1 MAGVS
6 PAQTANA
13 SGQGRNAMDTRNVLT
28 EATRLLIFVEPSAK
42 MWKVEV
48 LPAPMANASRQ
59 DSNVMVELLIVMI
72 RAMRHQ
78 KYVVS
83 D

>member
-1 MAGVS
+1 M
-6 PAQTANA
+6 ANA
-13 SGQGRNAMDTRNVLT
+13 SGKGRNAMDTTNALT
-28 EATRLLIFVEPSAK
+28 AATRLPIFVEPSAR
-42 MWKVEV
+42 MWEVEV
-48 LPAPMANASRQ
+48 LPALMANASRQ
-59 DSNVMVELLIVMI
+59 DSNVTVAHLIVMI